1 MDQDRNN
8 REEGTLEK
16 LGEQL
21 GAAAG
26 NTLGRGADIA
36 TNVVGTF
43 IGSALSNL
51 GEWWSTPDATR
62 AAGSFDQDR
71 DRSCREHFESQ
82 GMSGNRDYDQVRP
95 LYQFGH
101 VAGQNPDYRGRDFD
115 DVEPDL
121 RGAYEQGARE
131 KSADWPEVRG
141 FVGFGYAQDNPS
153 QEL

>member
-1 MDQDRNN
+1 MDQDDRK
-8 REEGTLEK
+8 RDQGTLEK
-16 LGEQL
+16 LGERF

-36 TNVVGTF
+36 SDVVGSLV
-43 IGSALSNL
+43 GSALSNL
-51 GEWWSTPDATR
+51 GDWWSTPDATR
-62 AAGSFDQDR
+62 AARSFDQDR

-82 GMSGNRDYDQVRP
+82 QMSSDRDYDQVRP

-121 RGAYEQGARE
+121 RGAYEEGARE
-131 KSADWPEVRG
+131 SAADWPEVRG
-141 FVGFGYAQDNPS
+141 YVGFGYAQDKPS
-153 QEL
+153 REL